1 MIEKFDRRVHLYSM
15 AREEEELD
23 LVVIGAGLGRTG
35 TNSLKIALE
44 LLYKKP
50 CYHLK
55 EIYLHQH
62 SHIAKWIELDK
73 KLKESPDK
81 IDKALC
87 HKIFKGYIAAIDHP
101 ACAYYKELLELYPKS
116 KVVLTVRDPEIWL
129 AGCRSTIL
137 PRDIDKPRTWSFQF
151 LRKCIGLSQ
160 FHELFLINC
169 RRVFGEQMDF
179 SNDTSMLNGFVEWNQ
194 NVIQSVPSDRL
205 LKFDISQGWE
215 PLCKFLQLPI
225 PDCPFPHVN
234 EYNELRRLLKLEQR
248 ILKLSQWLLPTLIL
262 FIFAYMFY
270 KFVL

>member
-1 MIEKFDRRVHLYSM
+1 M
-15 AREEEELD
+15 AREEEELG

-62 SHIAKWIELDK
+62 SHIAKWMELDK
-73 KLKESPDK
+73 KLTESPDKK

-116 KVVLTVRDPEIWL
+116 KVVLTIRDPEIWL

-137 PRDIDKPRTWSFQF
+137 PRDIDQPRTWSFQF

-179 SNDTSMLNGFVEWNQ
+179 SNDTSMLNGFVQWNQ

-248 ILKLSQWLLPTLIL
+248 ILKLSKWLLPTLIL
-262 FIFAYMFY
+262 FIFAYIFY